1 MALLNHYEII
11 TKSLTK
17 YYKIVSKMLI
27 LTLTRTL
34 PQMSVS
40 NLAAHGK
47 FIAADTI
54 IIVSKKA
61 VDKEKFIFLPK

>member
-1 MALLNHYEII
+1 
-11 TKSLTK
+11 
-17 YYKIVSKMLI
+17 MLI

-40 NLAAHGK
+40 NLAARGK

>member
-1 MALLNHYEII
+1 
-11 TKSLTK
+11 
-17 YYKIVSKMLI
+17 MLI

-47 FIAADTI
+47 FIAADII
-54 IIVSKKA
+54 IIVSKKD

>member
-1 MALLNHYEII
+1 M
-11 TKSLTK
+11 
-17 YYKIVSKMLI
+17 
-27 LTLTRTL
+27 LTLSLARTL
-34 PQMSVS
+34 SQMSVS
-40 NLAAHGK
+40 NLAAQGK

>member
-1 MALLNHYEII
+1 
-11 TKSLTK
+11 
-17 YYKIVSKMLI
+17 MLI
-27 LTLTRTL
+27 LTHTSILS
-34 PQMSVS
+34 QMSIS
-40 NLAAHGK
+40 NLAAQGK